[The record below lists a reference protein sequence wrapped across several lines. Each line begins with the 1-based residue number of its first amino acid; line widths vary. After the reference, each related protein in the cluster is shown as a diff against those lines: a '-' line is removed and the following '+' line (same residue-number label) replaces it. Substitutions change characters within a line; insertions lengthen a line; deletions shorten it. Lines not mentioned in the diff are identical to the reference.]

1 MGRHLWSKLG
11 LERYSNVPGHMLP
24 DPCSNN
30 MNPLSPAG
38 VRPDPGRTVSS
49 QTVLNSVKSYNNNS
63 PNIWVEILVDI
74 IFWRSECNFL
84 LGTSSMIRGEG
95 RGALTIQW
103 SSLSMYTSHVTN
115 IQHGSKQQHQGKD

>member
-11 LERYSNVPGHMLP
+11 LERYSNVPGHTLP

-74 IFWRSECNFL
+74 TFWRSECNFL
-84 LGTSSMIRGEG
+84 LGTSSMNSKLTGSGVGE
-95 RGALTIQW
+95 AVLKKYIVILT
-103 SSLSMYTSHVTN
+103 Y
-115 IQHGSKQQHQGKD
+115 KQ

>member
-1 MGRHLWSKLG
+1 M
-11 LERYSNVPGHMLP
+11 PGHTLP

-63 PNIWVEILVDI
+63 PNIWVEILDDI
-74 IFWRSECNFL
+74 IFLAPNVIFSWEP
-84 LGTSSMIRGEG
+84 
-95 RGALTIQW
+95 AL
-103 SSLSMYTSHVTN
+103 
-115 IQHGSKQQHQGKD
+115 

>member
-1 MGRHLWSKLG
+1 MVKIRP
-11 LERYSNVPGHMLP
+11 ERYLNVPGHTLP

-38 VRPDPGRTVSS
+38 VRHDPSRTASS

-74 IFWRSECNFL
+74 IFWRSECSFL
-84 LGTSSMIRGEG
+84 LGTSSMNSKI
-95 RGALTIQW
+95 T
-103 SSLSMYTSHVTN
+103 
-115 IQHGSKQQHQGKD
+115 GSGVDEAIVKNV